1 MAYVNT
7 SLRFMGNSLQY
18 LLEYLSKT
26 ERHSA
31 SKNASNQNIIEI
43 DSTR

>member
-7 SLRFMGNSLQY
+7 GLRFLGNSLQY

-26 ERHSA
+26 EGHSA
-31 SKNASNQNIIEI
+31 SKNALNQNIIEV
-43 DSTR
+43 DGTR